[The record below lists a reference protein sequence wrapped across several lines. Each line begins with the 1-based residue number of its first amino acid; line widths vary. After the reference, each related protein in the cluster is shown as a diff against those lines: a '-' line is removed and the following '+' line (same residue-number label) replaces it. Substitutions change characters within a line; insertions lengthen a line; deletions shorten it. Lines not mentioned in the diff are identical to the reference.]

1 MRGAA
6 QGYGACA
13 IFTSV
18 LQVRVCVVVGHKSF
32 DILILPVLFFA
43 PDGGD
48 DQKGAW
54 DRDTS
59 RIEMEGG
66 MRMRSFQTVL
76 ILEEAVQ
83 EGRRWGKE

>member
-18 LQVRVCVVVGHKSF
+18 LQVWVYVVVGHKSF
-32 DILILPVLFFA
+32 DILIPLFLLFA

-66 MRMRSFQTVL
+66 RRMTSFQTVVL
-76 ILEEAVQ
+76 SEEAVQ
-83 EGRRWGKE
+83 EGR